1 MARVDAYLRELKEKG
16 GSDLH
21 ITAGRPPLLRLHG
34 ELEPIRPQPLTQ
46 DEILGMILEMAGKE
60 GMATFEKSGDHD
72 LAYAI
77 PGVARFRCNLFRQER
92 GAGAVL
98 RIIPEKIL
106 TLEQLKAPP
115 ALHQLTTLQSGLVLV
130 TGPTGSGKSTTM
142 AAIID
147 AINENYVKHIITIE
161 DPVEFV
167 HKRKKSVL
175 TQREVGQHTKSFAAA
190 LRAAIREDP
199 DVLLVGEMR
208 DRETI
213 SLALTAAEMGILV
226 FGTLHTNS
234 AAKTI
239 DRVVDAFPEDE
250 QTQARSS
257 LSESL
262 AAVVA
267 QLLLRTADGKGRA
280 AVHEILLR
288 TNSLG
293 NLIREGNTAMLA
305 NVIQSGKTQG
315 MQTMDDCLWATFQD
329 GRISAEE
336 AYSVAADKKRFA
348 PLLEKPDDLATVP
361 AAPATP
367 GGPAT

>member
-1 MARVDAYLRELKEKG
+1 MARIDALLKQLRDKG

-21 ITAGRPPLLRLHG
+21 LTAGRPPLLRLNG
-34 ELEPIRPQPLTQ
+34 DLEPLHPA
-46 DEILGMILEMAGKE
+46 ILSTDDVNGMIAEVAGDE
-60 GMATFEKSGDHD
+60 GLLSFDRSGDHD
-72 LAYAI
+72 LAYAL
-77 PGVARFRCNLFRQER
+77 PGIARFRCNLFRQDR
-92 GAGAVL
+92 GPGAVF
-98 RIIPEKIL
+98 RIIPEKIMS
-106 TLEQLKAPP
+106 LEDLKCPP
-115 ALHQLTTLQSGLVLV
+115 ALAQLAELRQGLVLV

-147 AINENYVKHIITIE
+147 AINQKSVRHIITIE

-167 HKRKKSVL
+167 HKRKKSIFS
-175 TQREVGQHTKSFAAA
+175 QREVGEHTKSFAAA

-213 SLALTAAEMGILV
+213 GLALNAAEMGILV

-250 QTQARSS
+250 QAQARSS
-257 LSESL
+257 LAESL

-267 QLLLRTADGKGRA
+267 QLLLRTADGKGRT

-288 TNSLG
+288 SSALG

-305 NVIQSGKTQG
+305 NVIQSGRREG
-315 MQTMDDCLWATFQD
+315 MQTMDDALANLIGTR
-329 GRISAEE
+329 RITAEE
-336 AYSVAADKKRFA
+336 AFSVASDKKRFEA
-348 PLLEKPDDLATVP
+348 MLPKEEIPP
-361 AAPATP
+361 A
-367 GGPAT
+367 